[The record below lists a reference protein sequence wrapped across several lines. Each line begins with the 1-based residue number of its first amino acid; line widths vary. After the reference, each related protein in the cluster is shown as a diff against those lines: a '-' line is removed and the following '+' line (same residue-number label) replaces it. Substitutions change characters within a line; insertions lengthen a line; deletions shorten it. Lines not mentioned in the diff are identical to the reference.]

1 MEKQLNMESEIK
13 VIDYLIENGA
23 CDTCSKC
30 IYYTPILPNGDV
42 EPCEE
47 FEKDGNI
54 ACRNGMIEYF
64 KNNE

>member
-1 MEKQLNMESEIK
+1 MQSEIK

-30 IYYTPILPNGDV
+30 IYCTPILPNGDV

-47 FEKDGNI
+47 FEKHGNT
-54 ACRNGMIEYF
+54 ACRTGMIEYF

>member
-1 MEKQLNMESEIK
+1 MESEIK
-13 VIDYLIENGA
+13 VIDYLIENGG
-23 CDTCSKC
+23 CDLCGKC
-30 IYYTPILPNGDV
+30 AYYIQAKKDEDFTP
-42 EPCEE
+42 CKE

>member
-1 MEKQLNMESEIK
+1 MQSEIK
-13 VIDYLIENGA
+13 VIDYLIENGG
-23 CDTCSKC
+23 CDLCGKC
-30 IYYTPILPNGDV
+30 VYYKPIEQDSDV

-54 ACRNGMIEYF
+54 ACRKGMIEWF

>member
-1 MEKQLNMESEIK
+1 MESEIK
-13 VIDYLIENGA
+13 VIDYLIEYGA
-23 CDTCSKC
+23 CDTCAKC
-30 IYYTPILPNGDV
+30 IYYAPILPNGDV

-47 FEKDGNI
+47 FEKHGNL

>member
-1 MEKQLNMESEIK
+1 MQSEIK

-23 CDTCSKC
+23 YDTCSKC
-30 IYYTPILPNGDV
+30 IYCTPIAPNGDV

-47 FEKDGNI
+47 FEKHGNT
-54 ACRNGMIEYF
+54 ACRTGMIEYF